1 MNDPGVLE
9 MTIAGAGGFLSLQWE
24 YYTQTHLPTK
34 LPDIEQL
41 VLSALLKTAG
51 N

>member
-1 MNDPGVLE
+1 
-9 MTIAGAGGFLSLQWE
+9 MTEAGAGGFLSLQWG
-24 YYTQTHLPTK
+24 YYSQTHLPTR

-41 VLSALLKTAG
+41 GVSALLKTAG